1 MSLAWEMQQETGSG
15 NLNSSLFS
23 QPVSTERKRNFLL
36 VLPAPKRFS
45 NVTGQALISLNLEDD
60 GEFGTHQVLC
70 AQLLLR
76 LLSYGASP
84 TLCRLQAARKE
95 PGILLKS

>member
-1 MSLAWEMQQETGSG
+1 MSLLGEMQQETGSG

-23 QPVSTERKRNFLL
+23 QPVSAGRNWNFLL
-36 VLPAPKRFS
+36 VLPTPKHFS
-45 NVTGQALISLNLEDD
+45 NVTEQALSSLNLKDD
-60 GEFGTHQVLC
+60 GEFGTHRVLC

-76 LLSYGASP
+76 LLSCGASP
-84 TLCRLQAARKE
+84 TLCRLQAAREE